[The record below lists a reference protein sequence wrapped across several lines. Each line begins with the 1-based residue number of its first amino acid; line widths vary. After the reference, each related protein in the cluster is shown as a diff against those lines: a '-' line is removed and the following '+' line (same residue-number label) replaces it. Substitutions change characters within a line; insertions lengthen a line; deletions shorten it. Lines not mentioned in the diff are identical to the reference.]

1 MPKILYIS
9 QGQFNDY
16 QCDMLL
22 HGLRSLLGPECVDVQ
37 RINAMYRASGPG
49 SYTVWGLLPDDSFVD
64 RTDIP
69 RKISTRY
76 FDLVVYGDIFHDL
89 SFFNEVVSAYP
100 SSRVIFV
107 DGLDDS
113 RVMQEVDGKGIYL
126 KREFSDSNQPRESIQ
141 FAIPREKIIHDN
153 NIRIV
158 DKIRVMSE
166 LDPRNRSTYIY
177 TDEPWY
183 YRQYTESYFGYTMKK
198 GGWDCMRHYEILAAG
213 AMPYFSGLESC
224 PDCTMQQWPKVDL
237 LKARLL
243 CDSWGRNTLPSSDQ
257 RSEWADLQAKLRK
270 VLYEKLTTEAL
281 AKRIIERGMR

>member
-1 MPKILYIS
+1 
-9 QGQFNDY
+9 
-16 QCDMLL
+16 MLL
-22 HGLRSLLGPECVDVQ
+22 HGLRSLLGPDVVDIQ
-37 RINAMYRASGPG
+37 RISAMYRTSGPG
-49 SYTVWGLLPDDSFVD
+49 SYTVWGLLPHDSFVD

-69 RKISTRY
+69 KKISTRY
-76 FDLVVYGDIFHDL
+76 FDIVVYGDIFHDL
-89 SFFNEVVSAYP
+89 SFFDQVVSAYP
-100 SSRVIFV
+100 PSRVIFV

-113 RVMQEVDGKGIYL
+113 RVMQEVDSKGIYL

-158 DKIRVMSE
+158 DKIRLMSQ
-166 LDPRNRSTYIY
+166 LDPRDRSTYIY

-213 AMPYFSGLESC
+213 AIPYFAGLENC
-224 PDCTMQQWPKVDL
+224 PPTTMEHMPKELLIEARKIYDVWSKFPEAQWDL
-237 LKARLL
+237 GIWQDMYNR
-243 CDSWGRNTLPSSDQ
+243 
-257 RSEWADLQAKLRK
+257 LRK